1 MNTINW
7 LSKFILCFLC
17 FSFIAKSDVLIDV
30 SATLVDPACHLRSE
44 DNSTPLKI
52 HFGVINIPH
61 NSDDI
66 SQSHTFPLYLT
77 GCNWNKALGIM
88 INPKNSNTMVYQ
100 GKNILSTDT
109 DGLGININNITGGVA
124 HPLEVNQ
131 IQQIFPEQID
141 ATLQRII
148 LQADLVSTLPASQL
162 RAGKFSAIAMI
173 SVTYY

>member
-7 LSKFILCFLC
+7 LSKFVLCFL
-17 FSFIAKSDVLIDV
+17 FLPFMSKSDVLIDV

-52 HFGVINIPH
+52 NFGVINIPH

-66 SQSHTFPLYLT
+66 SQSHIFPLYLT
-77 GCNWNKALGIM
+77 GCNWNKSLGIM

-100 GKNILSTDT
+100 GKSILSTST

-148 LQADLVSTLPASQL
+148 
-162 RAGKFSAIAMI
+162 I
-173 SVTYY
+173 

>member
-7 LSKFILCFLC
+7 LSKFVLCFL
-17 FSFIAKSDVLIDV
+17 FLPFISKSDVLIDV

-52 HFGVINIPH
+52 NFGVINIPH
-61 NSDDI
+61 NPDDI

-77 GCNWNKALGIM
+77 DCNWNKSLGIM

-100 GKNILSTDT
+100 GKSILSTST
-109 DGLGININNITGGVA
+109 DGLGININNITGGAA

-141 ATLQRII
+141 TTLQRII
-148 LQADLVSTLPASQL
+148 LQAELVNTLPASQL
-162 RAGKFSAIAMI
+162 RAGKFSAVAMI